1 MLKKRY
7 RCHYLEK
14 LAKLSEKVISKL
26 TSTDNLSKKVY
37 KSIIKFRNSSIKRSE
52 ISEKKYLDSRSKFID
67 YE

>member
-1 MLKKRY
+1 MF
-7 RCHYLEK
+7 
-14 LAKLSEKVISKL
+14 SEKVISKL

-52 ISEKKYLDSRSKFID
+52 ISEKKYLDSRSKFIN